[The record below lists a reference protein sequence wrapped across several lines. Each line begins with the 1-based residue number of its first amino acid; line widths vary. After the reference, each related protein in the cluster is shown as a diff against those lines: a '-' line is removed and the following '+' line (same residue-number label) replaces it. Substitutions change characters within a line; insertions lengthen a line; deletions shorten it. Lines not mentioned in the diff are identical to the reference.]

1 MSRLSI
7 VYETSIKRTIDNW
20 GRNLSIIYGDSA
32 ECNSCLLDPINQEGT
47 NISCATCN
55 GKYYYK
61 IEAVLQAKGVLK
73 TFIGDMKFRDYAL
86 RKFGYVP
93 EESGRITCW
102 LKDVLINDCSA
113 TGSSYLDRDK
123 NIRVEVDG
131 NSYEILATFRTG
143 IDHLK
148 LIVATLREIS

>member
-7 VYETSIKRTIDNW
+7 IYETSIERTINNW
-20 GRNLSIIYGDSA
+20 GRNLSVIYGDSA
-32 ECNSCLLDPINQEGT
+32 ECNSCEYDPINQEAT
-47 NISCATCN
+47 NISCTTCD

-61 IEAVLQAKGVLK
+61 IEVALPVKGVLK
-73 TFIGDMKFRDYAL
+73 TFIGDMKFRDYTL
-86 RKFGYVP
+86 HKFGYVP

-113 TGSSYLDRDK
+113 TGSSYLDKDK

-131 NSYEILATFRTG
+131 NKYTILSTFRTG

-148 LIVATLREIS
+148 LIIATLKEIK